1 MDYDFSF
8 LLFFFPEVV
17 NLRSSLFNDSG
28 QFFGSWHQSLLRKL
42 LTKYNQTDFK
52 NLLFQMSPV
61 SRSIGANTLVA
72 CKQCVSYAIYFH
84 SDQFGETPA
93 MAAARNN
100 HWNVVEFLIIY
111 NSCVTNTSNMFG
123 QTLQSMATLW
133 EAPSSVKKLLQAQL

>member
-1 MDYDFSF
+1 
-8 LLFFFPEVV
+8 
-17 NLRSSLFNDSG
+17 
-28 QFFGSWHQSLLRKL
+28 
-42 LTKYNQTDFK
+42 
-52 NLLFQMSPV
+52 
-61 SRSIGANTLVA
+61 
-72 CKQCVSYAIYFH
+72 
-84 SDQFGETPA
+84 

>member
-1 MDYDFSF
+1 MDYNFSF
-8 LLFFFPEVV
+8 LLFFPG
-17 NLRSSLFNDSG
+17 SCQPKKSLFNDSG

-61 SRSIGANTLVA
+61 SRRIGANTFVA
-72 CKQCVSYAIYFH
+72 CKQCLSYALYLH